1 MTGHRNGRRG
11 YRPIATGGLA
21 AVAALAALA
30 LVLWLAGFGTSGQSG
45 TDQASKSLTQQSTSG
60 SAPPTSRPPGS
71 MDSSSAPSTTGTS
84 RSSSAPAGVT
94 STPGAKGPSSS
105 TTKPAGSPAQSTTG
119 SSSVARPAGSH
130 LITIVN
136 NDDQTIWAATN
147 PDARHPIPTTG
158 WRLDPGHSV
167 TFDVPQ
173 GWGGRV
179 WGRTGCSFSASGAGH
194 CLSGDCGGV
203 FQCRGTAPPP
213 ATLAELTLDSFDGLD
228 FYDVSLVDG
237 SNLPMYINTSHRV
250 GTDPVTQNGCY
261 QGACTKPIVCPGPMQ
276 VKAGGQVVA
285 CTTACAAFGGDAY
298 CCRGAWSGRQNCD
311 PAKWPV
317 DYAKLVY
324 KDAEPYAYSYAFDDS
339 ATMSCKGDCDY
350 RIVFGVTPGAG

>member
-1 MTGHRNGRRG
+1 VS
-11 YRPIATGGLA
+11 RPTGG
-21 AVAALAALA
+21 
-30 LVLWLAGFGTSGQSG
+30 
-45 TDQASKSLTQQSTSG
+45 
-60 SAPPTSRPPGS
+60 
-71 MDSSSAPSTTGTS
+71 
-84 RSSSAPAGVT
+84 
-94 STPGAKGPSSS
+94 
-105 TTKPAGSPAQSTTG
+105 
-119 SSSVARPAGSH
+119 H

-136 NDDQTIWAATN
+136 ADTQTIWAATN
-147 PDARHPIPTTG
+147 PNAQHPIPQTG
-158 WRLDPGHSV
+158 WRLDPGQSV
-167 TFDVPQ
+167 TFAVPR

-179 WGRTGCSFSASGAGH
+179 WGRTGCTFSAAGSGH

-203 FQCRGTAPPP
+203 FQCQGTGAAP

-237 SNLPMYINTSHRV
+237 SNLPMYINTSHRI
-250 GTDPVTQNGCY
+250 GTDPVSPTGCY

-276 VKAGGQVVA
+276 VKAGGLVVA
-285 CTTACAAFGGDAY
+285 CTTPCAAFGGDAY
-298 CCRGAWSGRQNCD
+298 CCTGQWSGRQNCD

-339 ATMSCKGDCDY
+339 ATMSCKGGCDY

>member
-1 MTGHRNGRRG
+1 MSGHGHRGGGTRSR
-11 YRPIATGGLA
+11 RPIVAGGL
-21 AVAALAALA
+21 VGVAALA
-30 LVLWLAGFGTSGQSG
+30 LVLWLAGFGTGQSG
-45 TDQASKSLTQQSTSG
+45 SIQASKSGAAQSTSG
-60 SAPPTSRPPGS
+60 SVPPSTSAAQSPPGS
-71 MDSSSAPSTTGTS
+71 SSSATSASSAPSS
-84 RSSSAPAGVT
+84 APSSSARSSSPTHSASNST
-94 STPGAKGPSSS
+94 STSTTTSSS
-105 TTKPAGSPAQSTTG
+105 G
-119 SSSVARPAGSH
+119 SVARPAGSH

-136 NDDQTIWAATN
+136 ADTQTIWAATN
-147 PDARHPIPTTG
+147 PNAQHPIPQTG
-158 WRLDPGHSV
+158 WRLDPGQSV
-167 TFDVPQ
+167 TFAVPQ

-179 WGRTGCSFSASGAGH
+179 WGRTGCSFSASGTGH

-250 GTDPVTQNGCY
+250 GPDPVSQDGCY

-276 VKAGGQVVA
+276 VKAAGQVVA
-285 CTTACAAFGGDAY
+285 CTTPCAAFGTDAY
-298 CCRGAWSGRQNCD
+298 CCTGSWSGRQNCD

-350 RIVFGVTPGAG
+350 RIVFGTSSNR